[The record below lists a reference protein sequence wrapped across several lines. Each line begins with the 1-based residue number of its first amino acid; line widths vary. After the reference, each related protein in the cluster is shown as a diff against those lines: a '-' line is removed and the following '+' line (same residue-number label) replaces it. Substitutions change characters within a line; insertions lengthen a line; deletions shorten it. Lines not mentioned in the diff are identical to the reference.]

1 MDLKLKSMMAEGKIF
16 QAYQVG
22 DVVRT
27 TDSFGP
33 NRAGSIGIIYETYPD
48 HVAGATEIVSVLL
61 TNGHDIGSF
70 NGEEQTESLAW
81 LGHVAMTY
89 TYSDP
94 AQLMKDFRNGFFD
107 QVFAET
113 RIIADHVGL
122 ESVVHQ

>member
-1 MDLKLKSMMAEGKIF
+1 MDRKLKSMMAEGKIF

-33 NRAGSIGIIYETYPD
+33 NRAGSVGIVYETYPD
-48 HVAGATEIVSVLL
+48 RKAGATEIISVLL
-61 TNGHDIGSF
+61 ANGHDIGSF
-70 NGEEQTESLAW
+70 NGEEQIESLAW

-94 AQLMKDFRNGFFD
+94 AQLMKDFRNGFFN
-107 QVFAET
+107 QAFAET
-113 RIIADHVGL
+113 RIIADQVGV
-122 ESVVHQ
+122 ESVVH